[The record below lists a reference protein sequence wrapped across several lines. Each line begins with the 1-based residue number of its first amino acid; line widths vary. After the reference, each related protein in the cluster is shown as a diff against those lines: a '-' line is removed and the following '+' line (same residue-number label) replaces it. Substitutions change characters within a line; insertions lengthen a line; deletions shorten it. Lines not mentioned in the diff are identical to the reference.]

1 MTANKSQLFALI
13 ITLVIT
19 LAALP
24 SPGLAQA
31 QTTTE
36 GPGGV
41 VAGDGS
47 TIYCRP
53 PQHRTDSQLMGP
65 RVCMTIDKWNA
76 LHARGLDIGPDGRTE
91 SPEKHLGML
100 SH

>member
-1 MTANKSQLFALI
+1 MQASYSRLFALI
-13 ITLVIT
+13 IA
-19 LAALP
+19 LAAPP
-24 SPGLAQA
+24 SAALAQA
-31 QTTTE
+31 ETNTVQ
-36 GPGGV
+36 PGGI
-41 VAGDGS
+41 VAADGN
-47 TIYCRP
+47 TVYCRP

-76 LHARGLDIGPDGRTE
+76 LHAQGLEIGPDGKTV